1 MPDEGPDDLRLAAW
15 RSFLHA
21 NAALSHV
28 LGHELEEAQQLP
40 LSWYD
45 VLLKLNEAGGQ
56 LRMHELANAVLL
68 SKSGLTRLVDR
79 MERGG
84 LVSRRPCASD
94 RRGWLAVLTPQG
106 KARLRKAGP
115 VHLRGIEQHFG
126 RFVDEREA
134 RVLRDVCDRLLGHV
148 AQLGCEPDDDA
159 AAPAV
164 SAVSA
169 DRAAATPRG
178 S

>member
-1 MPDEGPDDLRLAAW
+1 MPEEGPDGPDDLRLAAW

-28 LGHELEEAQQLP
+28 LGHELEEAQGLP

-45 VLLKLNEAGGQ
+45 VLLKLHEAGGQ
-56 LRMHELANAVLL
+56 LRMQELANAVLL

-79 MERGG
+79 MERDG
-84 LVSRRPCASD
+84 LVSRQPCVSD

-106 KARLRKAGP
+106 QARLRKAGP

-134 RVLRDVCDRLLGHV
+134 RVLRDVCDRLLDHV
-148 AQLGCEPDDDA
+148 VQLGCGPDDNDDDA
-159 AAPAV
+159 V
-164 SAVSA
+164 A
-169 DRAAATPRG
+169 DAAATPRG